1 MSRLILI
8 FISILFFNNILL
20 SANLDDCSW
29 DNKNK
34 VPCLEI
40 TSYISNSSEHSKSGV
55 NKIVINKK
63 QIIESGAIDLI
74 DVLNT
79 VPDINITQSG
89 PRGQQASMFMRGT
102 GSVSYT
108 HLTLPT
114 TVIV

>member
-8 FISILFFNNILL
+8 SISILFFNNILL

-55 NKIVINKK
+55 NKIVM
-63 QIIESGAIDLI
+63 EA
-74 DVLNT
+74 
-79 VPDINITQSG
+79 
-89 PRGQQASMFMRGT
+89 
-102 GSVSYT
+102 
-108 HLTLPT
+108 
-114 TVIV
+114 